1 MMADAPK
8 NQVLDVLI
16 IGAGLAGLRA
26 LHTFRGAGLNC
37 QILEKSDEVGGVWNY
52 NRYPGARCDVESYDY
67 SYSFSSELEQEWR
80 WTERYAQQPEIL
92 SYIRFVAEKFDLRKH
107 IKFGCA
113 LAEAQYDE
121 SRCRWEL
128 RSTHGE
134 TLVAKTLV
142 MATGQLSK
150 PKKPDLA
157 GESEFAGEIYHSALW
172 PREQVNFKD
181 KRVGIIGT
189 GSSGVQMTP
198 VIAEQ
203 ARHLYVFQRTA
214 NYSIPACHADI
225 SDQEDADIKARYRER
240 REQAKNSPSGLG
252 FVPSGKSALDDT
264 PEEREKIFEAAWRR
278 LGYGFALAY
287 KDILL
292 NEEANDLAK
301 EFVHR
306 KIAEKV
312 DDPEIAK
319 KLTPKGF
326 PFGAMRPAVDHL
338 YYESFNRDNV
348 ELVDIKEDPIEGLL
362 ATGVKTSRNEY
373 PVDILI
379 YATGFD
385 AFTGSLFGPDLRG
398 RGGISLREKW
408 CDGPVNYLGLSTSD
422 FPNFFII
429 AGPGS
434 PSLLSNVLL
443 SSEEHV
449 DFICELL
456 CSMKERQIAEIEAL
470 PQFEKEWVAHV
481 NERSKETLYP
491 LASSYYVGAEVEGKP
506 RVFMPYSGGVRG
518 YRRILERVKANEWEG
533 FRFG

>member
-1 MMADAPK
+1 
-8 NQVLDVLI
+8 
-16 IGAGLAGLRA
+16 
-26 LHTFRGAGLNC
+26 
-37 QILEKSDEVGGVWNY
+37 
-52 NRYPGARCDVESYDY
+52 
-67 SYSFSSELEQEWR
+67 
-80 WTERYAQQPEIL
+80 
-92 SYIRFVAEKFDLRKH
+92 
-107 IKFGCA
+107 
-113 LAEAQYDE
+113 
-121 SRCRWEL
+121 
-128 RSTHGE
+128 
-134 TLVAKTLV
+134 
-142 MATGQLSK
+142 
-150 PKKPDLA
+150 
-157 GESEFAGEIYHSALW
+157 
-172 PREQVNFKD
+172 
-181 KRVGIIGT
+181 
-189 GSSGVQMTP
+189 
-198 VIAEQ
+198 
-203 ARHLYVFQRTA
+203 
-214 NYSIPACHADI
+214 
-225 SDQEDADIKARYRER
+225 
-240 REQAKNSPSGLG
+240 
-252 FVPSGKSALDDT
+252 
-264 PEEREKIFEAAWRR
+264 
-278 LGYGFALAY
+278 
-287 KDILL
+287 
-292 NEEANDLAK
+292 
-301 EFVHR
+301 
-306 KIAEKV
+306 
-312 DDPEIAK
+312 
-319 KLTPKGF
+319 
-326 PFGAMRPAVDHL
+326 
-338 YYESFNRDNV
+338 
-348 ELVDIKEDPIEGLL
+348 L

-398 RGGISLREKW
+398 RSGISLREKW

>member
-1 MMADAPK
+1 M
-8 NQVLDVLI
+8 
-16 IGAGLAGLRA
+16 
-26 LHTFRGAGLNC
+26 
-37 QILEKSDEVGGVWNY
+37 
-52 NRYPGARCDVESYDY
+52 
-67 SYSFSSELEQEWR
+67 
-80 WTERYAQQPEIL
+80 
-92 SYIRFVAEKFDLRKH
+92 
-107 IKFGCA
+107 
-113 LAEAQYDE
+113 
-121 SRCRWEL
+121 
-128 RSTHGE
+128 
-134 TLVAKTLV
+134 
-142 MATGQLSK
+142 
-150 PKKPDLA
+150 
-157 GESEFAGEIYHSALW
+157 
-172 PREQVNFKD
+172 
-181 KRVGIIGT
+181 
-189 GSSGVQMTP
+189 
-198 VIAEQ
+198 
-203 ARHLYVFQRTA
+203 
-214 NYSIPACHADI
+214 
-225 SDQEDADIKARYRER
+225 
-240 REQAKNSPSGLG
+240 
-252 FVPSGKSALDDT
+252 PSGKSALDDT

-287 KDILL
+287 KDILR
-292 NEEANDLAK
+292 NEEDNDLAK

-385 AFTGSLFGPDLRG
+385 AFTGSLFTPDIRG
-398 RGGISLREKW
+398 RNGISLREKW